1 MKRVIAIGCACVV
14 SVLLA
19 SCGKPVHSVDY
30 YKQHEDE
37 RNAMLE
43 KCKADPDLIAKDEN
57 CRAAGDAQALSGSF
71 TPSKPQKW

>member
-1 MKRVIAIGCACVV
+1 MKRAIAIGCVCLE

-19 SCGKPVHSVDY
+19 SCGKPSHSVDY

-37 RNAMLE
+37 RNAVLE
-43 KCKADPDLIAKDEN
+43 KCRADPDLVTKDED
-57 CRAAGDAQALSGSF
+57 CRSAGDAQALSGSY